1 MLVNVSVCDNPI
13 CRNINITVDVK
24 PDEIKEFT
32 ITLNE
37 DDHDLDTRIK
47 LSQTPATLLVQVCN
61 IVIVYMILNVLN
73 CLAANR
79 SPLISPRLL

>member
-1 MLVNVSVCDNPI
+1 MSECENPI

-37 DDHDLDTRIK
+37 DDPDLDTRIK
-47 LSQTPATLLVQVCN
+47 LSQTPATVAIC
-61 IVIVYMILNVLN
+61 YG
-73 CLAANR
+73 
-79 SPLISPRLL
+79 